1 VLGLFRDVIF
11 EEGELKLESGDL
23 LVAFTDGLIEA
34 RNPSNEEYG
43 EERLISAI
51 IEHGDL
57 SAADVEK
64 NILRSVK
71 EWTSDAEQ
79 EDDLTL
85 VVVKV
90 R

>member
-1 VLGLFRDVIF
+1 
-11 EEGELKLESGDL
+11 LKLESGDL
-23 LVAFTDGLIEA
+23 LVAFTDGLVEA
-34 RNPSNEEYG
+34 RNPGNEEYG
-43 EERLISAI
+43 EARLISAI
-51 IEHGDL
+51 IEHRDL
-57 SAADVEK
+57 SAAEVEK